1 MTKTTDSLIG
11 VLHGHLVHSRRVEV
25 LASWFGHLAPKDSCI
40 LDVGCGDGLLA
51 AILCSKRPDL
61 TLQGIDVLPRKH
73 AHIPIAT
80 FDGSRIP
87 FDDNFFDAVLFS
99 DVLHHTKD
107 PTALLQEAWRVTR
120 RWVLL
125 KDHFRE
131 GFAAAQRLRF
141 MDWVGNARF
150 GVSLPYNYW
159 TQRQW
164 NDSWRQVGLQPEELV
179 TRLGL
184 YPAPA
189 DWVFGARLHFVARLR
204 KQRPTVS

>member
-11 VLHGHLVHSRRVEV
+11 VLHDHLVHSRRVEV
-25 LASWFGHLAPKDSCI
+25 LASWFDHLAPKDSCI

-51 AILCSKRPDL
+51 GILCSKRPDL
-61 TLQGIDVLPRKH
+61 ILQGIDVLPRKH
-73 AHIPIAT
+73 AQIPIAI

-87 FDDNFFDAVLFS
+87 FDENFFDAVLFS

-125 KDHFRE
+125 KDHFRK

-150 GVSLPYNYW
+150 GVPLPYNYW